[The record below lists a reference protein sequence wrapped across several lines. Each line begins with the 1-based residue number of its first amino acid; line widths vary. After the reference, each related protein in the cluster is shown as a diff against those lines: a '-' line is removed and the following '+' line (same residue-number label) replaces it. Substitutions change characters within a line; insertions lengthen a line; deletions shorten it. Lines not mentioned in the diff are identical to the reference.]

1 MKKNMTQTLLF
12 LLVIGIGTFYAFKN
26 GNKAKKD
33 ITEFQN
39 LKNQNNFINKE
50 IVELKFFGKIDLNK
64 TEEYIDVSANIN
76 GNEISIDLNF
86 IEEKI
91 SKQTIEPTIYILDN
105 LSEIEKKAQKLIF
118 EDYKIQ
124 NVVIDYIEHHLQEFS
139 DENLLSLGIVQTE
152 KLEEKKLKFLNKIKL
167 VRIGIYPED
176 FDSIAIFDYTIGR
189 DLTQY
194 LIVLRFDSEG
204 NFVEIVME
212 S

>member
-1 MKKNMTQTLLF
+1 MTQTLLF

-33 ITEFQN
+33 IIEFEN
-39 LKNQNNFINKE
+39 LKYQKNNVDNE
-50 IVELKFFGKIDLNK
+50 IVDLKFFGKIDLNNTK
-64 TEEYIDVSANIN
+64 EYIDVSANIN
-76 GNEISIDLNF
+76 GNKISIDLIF
-86 IEEKI
+86 FEKKV
-91 SKQTIEPTIYILDN
+91 SKKTIEPTIHLLNN
-105 LSEIEKKAQKLIF
+105 LSEIEKNAKKIIL

-124 NVVIDYIEHHLQEFS
+124 NVVLDYIEHHLQEFS
-139 DENLLSLGIVQTE
+139 ESDLQSLDIIQTE

-176 FDSIAIFDYTIGR
+176 SDSMATFDYTIGR

-194 LIVLRFDSEG
+194 LIVIRFDSEG
-204 NFVEIVME
+204 KLVEIVME